1 LACDWRKSYNIP
13 QEADMPTV
21 WVAGSINMDIVATA
35 ARHPKIGETVPGREV
50 LFFPGGKGANQAV
63 AAAKLGARTALIG
76 RIGVDAFGRDL
87 KDFLAGQNVDLR
99 FLRDTPDAHT
109 GTAVITVAGGD
120 NAIIVVAGA
129 NALVSERDVME
140 PDIAAGDILV
150 SQFEIPVPTITA
162 FFSRARAA
170 DATTIL
176 NPAPAIDFD
185 RKLLDLVDILIL
197 NETELG
203 AIAGRQIREDDPD
216 ERIAETARTL
226 QTRQG
231 QTIAVT
237 LGRRGALALT
247 REKAMAIRGEIVEAR
262 DSTGA
267 GDCFVG
273 AVAAQTALG
282 APIEQA
288 LRYANVAASI
298 CVQRMGAGPAMPTQ
312 SEVAAQF
319 ELKRG

>member
-1 LACDWRKSYNIP
+1 
-13 QEADMPTV
+13 
-21 WVAGSINMDIVATA
+21 VATA

-50 LFFPGGKGANQAV
+50 CFFPGGKGANQAV

-76 RIGVDAFGRDL
+76 RIGVDAFGRNL
-87 KDFLAGQNVDLR
+87 RNFLAEQNVDLR
-99 FLRDTPDAHT
+99 FFHDTPAAHT
-109 GTAVITVAGGD
+109 GTAVITVAEGD
-120 NAIIVVAGA
+120 NAIVVVPGA
-129 NALVSERDVME
+129 NALVSERDVIE
-140 PDIAAGDILV
+140 PDIAEGDILV

-162 FFSRARAA
+162 FFSRAQAA

-185 RKLLDLVDILIL
+185 RELLDLVDILIL
-197 NETELG
+197 NKTELG

-216 ERIAETARTL
+216 ERIFQLARTL
-226 QTRQG
+226 QTRHD

-237 LGRRGALALT
+237 LGRRGALAWT
-247 REKAMAIRGEIVEAR
+247 RETAVAIRGEIVEAR
-262 DSTGA
+262 DATGA

-298 CVQRMGAGPAMPTQ
+298 CVQRMGAGPSMPTQ
-312 SEVAAQF
+312 SEVAALL
-319 ELKRG
+319 ELKRS

>member
-1 LACDWRKSYNIP
+1 
-13 QEADMPTV
+13 MPTV
-21 WVAGSINMDIVATA
+21 RVAGSINMDIVATA

-50 LFFPGGKGANQAV
+50 LFLPGGKGANQAV
-63 AAAKLGARTALIG
+63 AAAKLGAQTALIG

-87 KDFLAGQNVDLR
+87 KDFLAGQNVDLK
-99 FLRDTPDAHT
+99 FLRDTPAAHT
-109 GTAVITVAGGD
+109 GTAVIAVAGGD
-120 NAIIVVAGA
+120 NAIIVVPGA
-129 NALVSERDVME
+129 NALVSERDVIE
-140 PDIAAGDILV
+140 ADIANGDILV
-150 SQFEIPVPTITA
+150 SQFEIPIPTIEA

-203 AIAGRQIREDDPD
+203 ALAGRQIREDDPD
-216 ERIAETARTL
+216 ELIFQLARTL
-226 QTRQG
+226 QTRQR

-247 REKAMAIRGEIVEAR
+247 REKALAIPGEIVESR

-273 AVAAQTALG
+273 ALAAQRALG

-288 LRYANVAASI
+288 LRYANLAASI
-298 CVQRMGAGPAMPTQ
+298 CVQRMGAAPSMPTR
-312 SEVAAQF
+312 SEVAAKL
-319 ELKRG
+319 ELKRS

>member
-1 LACDWRKSYNIP
+1 
-13 QEADMPTV
+13 MPTV

-35 ARHPKIGETVPGREV
+35 ARHPKIGETVPGTEV
-50 LFFPGGKGANQAV
+50 CFFPGGKGANQAV

-76 RIGVDAFGRDL
+76 RIGVDAFGREL
-87 KDFLAGQNVDLR
+87 KDFLTGQNVDLR
-99 FLRDTPDAHT
+99 FLRDTPDART
-109 GTAVITVAGGD
+109 GTAVITVAEGD
-120 NAIIVVAGA
+120 NAIIVVPGA
-129 NALVSERDVME
+129 NALASEHDVME
-140 PDIAAGDILV
+140 PDIAKGDILV

-170 DATTIL
+170 DAITIL
-176 NPAPAIDFD
+176 NAAPAIEFD
-185 RKLLDLVDILIL
+185 RNLLHLVDILIL

-203 AIAGRQIREDDPD
+203 ALAGRELGEDDPD
-216 ERIAETARTL
+216 ERIFQIARTL
-226 QTRQG
+226 QTRQD

-247 REKAMAIRGEIVEAR
+247 REKALAIRGEIVEAR

-282 APIEQA
+282 VPIEQA
-288 LRYANVAASI
+288 LRYANVAAAI
-298 CVQRMGAGPAMPTQ
+298 CVQRMGAGPSMPTQ
-312 SEVAAQF
+312 REVAAQL
-319 ELKRG
+319 ELKRS